1 MSAAPADDDFP
12 PPQRVAIEGI
22 AHGLD
27 MIDAYLAS
35 PEFQEIKRD
44 NVMSSAFS
52 KLNTLAAHDADATA
66 WAAYGWLQN
75 ASAGMPY
82 LPGLEQGARDDAR
95 FWAETAT
102 PPELECY
109 ALAACDKLSGMASGD
124 GMSSGHALFAGRQIK
139 RLAGA
144 LWRRMS
150 PLEQKAFLGWI
161 LDQIEQGA
169 GKNERG

>member
-1 MSAAPADDDFP
+1 MIIDDDFP
-12 PPQRVAIEGI
+12 PPQRGAIAGT

-27 MIDAYLAS
+27 MLDEYLAS
-35 PEFQEIKRD
+35 PEFEAVKRD

-66 WAAYGWLQN
+66 WAAYAWLQN
-75 ASAGMPY
+75 SSAGMPY
-82 LPGLEQGARDDAR
+82 MPGLEQSARDDAR

-109 ALAACDKLSGMASGD
+109 ALAACDKLEGTN
-124 GMSSGHALFAGRQIK
+124 ALFAGRQIK

-150 PLEQKAFLGWI
+150 PVEQKAFLRWI
-161 LDQIEQGA
+161 LDQIEQGVEQD
-169 GKNERG
+169 ERG

>member
-44 NVMSSAFS
+44 NVMASAFA
-52 KLNTLAAHDADATA
+52 KLNALAAHDAEATA

-75 ASAGMPY
+75 AGAGMPY

-109 ALAACDKLSGMASGD
+109 ALAACDRLAGI
-124 GMSSGHALFAGRQIK
+124 SSGAGMIGGHAMFASRQIK

-144 LWRRMS
+144 LFRRMS
-150 PLEQKAFLGWI
+150 PKEQTAFAGWI
-161 LDQIEQGA
+161 NSQIGDQ
-169 GKNERG
+169 GK

>member
-12 PPQRVAIEGI
+12 PPQRVAIAGT

-27 MIDAYLAS
+27 MLDAYLAS

-44 NVMSSAFS
+44 NVMSSAFA
-52 KLNTLAAHDADATA
+52 KLNALAAHDADATA

-82 LPGLEQGARDDAR
+82 MPGLEQSARDDAR

-109 ALAACDKLSGMASGD
+109 ALSACDKLAGFN
-124 GMSSGHALFAGRQIK
+124 ALFAGRQIK

-161 LDQIEQGA
+161 LDQIEQGE